1 MLVLLI
7 FSVLVLLILV
17 GFPIAVAMGLTAVGF
32 FLGLGEPRMIGAM
45 AQRMYSAVSSFPL
58 LAIPFFILAGNLMN
72 SGGMTDRIF
81 GFARTLVGHV
91 RGGLAHVSVLASMM
105 FAGVSG
111 AALAEAMGLGVIEI
125 KAMKD
130 GGFDKTF
137 AGAVVAS
144 SSTIGPVIPP
154 SIPMVIYGALAEVS
168 VGKLF
173 LGGVIPGVMM
183 GIGIMIII
191 YILSVKRGY
200 RAEQRATLAQVMRSG
215 IDGILGLLAPG
226 IIMGGIL
233 GGVFTPTEAAVAA
246 VIYAMVVGCLVYRE
260 LDLTRLYGIL
270 WDTVDQTVRVMFIIA
285 AAGMFGWL
293 LIYIRAPQAIVEGLT
308 SLTSSPV
315 VILLI
320 LNVILLVLG
329 CFMEGIA
336 IMLLTV
342 PIFMP
347 VLVKFGIDPVHFGV
361 VMTLNLMIGLLTPP
375 VGMVLYAV
383 STIAQVPVIKLA
395 WELVPFMV
403 ILGVVLILITYIPGS
418 CHLAADSG
426 FGSRHLTRLER
437 YIGFVLRAVSVCLL
451 VGILVLMVAN
461 VSNRFVNFAKL
472 DWNDEV
478 IELMLVW
485 LIFCGSAEVWRLNQH
500 FAVDLVPLMIEGTR
514 FDKYFKAF
522 ISFGCLAF
530 IAIFTYRSFDLFQR
544 ATDVS
549 PYFSWP
555 RRLWYGAMPFN
566 GALMVGFSVRQLTTI
581 LLTPA
586 AEFAPKKA
594 VPTI

>member
-7 FSVLVLLILV
+7 FSVLVLLILI

-81 GFARTLVGHV
+81 GFARTVVGHV
-91 RGGLAHVSVLASMM
+91 RGGLAHVSVLASML

-130 GGFDKTF
+130 AGFDKTF

-173 LGGVIPGVMM
+173 LGGVIPGLMM

-200 RAEQRATLAQVMRSG
+200 PAEKRASLAQVARSG
-215 IDGILGLLAPG
+215 IDGILGLIAPG

-246 VIYAMVVGCLVYRE
+246 VIYALVVGAIVYRE
-260 LDLTRLYGIL
+260 LSLTRLVAIL
-270 WDTVDQTVRVMFIIA
+270 WETVDQTVRVMFIIS

-293 LIYIRAPQAIVEGLT
+293 LIYIRAPQAIVEALT
-308 SLTSSPV
+308 SLTSSTA

-320 LNVILLVLG
+320 FNVILLVLG

-342 PIFMP
+342 PIFVP
-347 VLVKFGIDPVHFGV
+347 VMAKFGIDPVHFGV

-383 STIAQVPVIKLA
+383 STIAKVPVVRLA
-395 WELVPFMV
+395 WELVPFMIV
-403 ILGVVLILITYIPGS
+403 LAVVLGLITYIPG
-418 CHLAADSG
+418 
-426 FGSRHLTRLER
+426 
-437 YIGFVLRAVSVCLL
+437 L
-451 VGILVLMVAN
+451 VTWLPNLVLGGAN
-461 VSNRFVNFAKL
+461 
-472 DWNDEV
+472 
-478 IELMLVW
+478 
-485 LIFCGSAEVWRLNQH
+485 
-500 FAVDLVPLMIEGTR
+500 
-514 FDKYFKAF
+514 
-522 ISFGCLAF
+522 
-530 IAIFTYRSFDLFQR
+530 
-544 ATDVS
+544 
-549 PYFSWP
+549 
-555 RRLWYGAMPFN
+555 
-566 GALMVGFSVRQLTTI
+566 
-581 LLTPA
+581 
-586 AEFAPKKA
+586 
-594 VPTI
+594 

>member
-7 FSVLVLLILV
+7 FSVLVLLILL
-17 GFPIAVAMGLTAVGF
+17 GFPIAVAMGLTAIGF

-45 AQRMYSAVSSFPL
+45 AQRMYSGVSSFPL

-81 GFARTLVGHV
+81 NFARTLVGHV
-91 RGGLAHVSVLASMM
+91 RGGLAHVSVLASML

-168 VGKLF
+168 VGSLL
-173 LGGVIPGVMM
+173 LGGVIPGIMM
-183 GIGIMIII
+183 GVGIMIVI

-200 RAEQRATLAQVMRSG
+200 RAEARATLAQMVRSG
-215 IDGILGLLAPG
+215 IDGVLGLIAPG

-233 GGVFTPTEAAVAA
+233 GGIFTPTEAAVAA
-246 VIYAMVVGCLVYRE
+246 VIYALIVGVIVYRE
-260 LDLTRLYGIL
+260 LDLSRLTAIL
-270 WDTVDQTVRVMFIIA
+270 WDTVDQTCRVMFIIA

-293 LIYIRAPQAIVEGLT
+293 LIYIRAPQAIVESLT
-308 SLTSSPV
+308 QLTSSTW

-320 LNVILLVLG
+320 LNFILLVLG

-347 VLVKFGIDPVHFGV
+347 VLAKFGIDPVHFGV

-383 STIAQVPVIKLA
+383 STIAEVPVVKLA
-395 WELVPFMV
+395 WELVPFMIV
-403 ILGVVLILITYIPGS
+403 LGVVLMLITFIPG
-418 CHLAADSG
+418 
-426 FGSRHLTRLER
+426 
-437 YIGFVLRAVSVCLL
+437 L
-451 VGILVLMVAN
+451 VTWLPGLVMG
-461 VSNRFVNFAKL
+461 RFN
-472 DWNDEV
+472 
-478 IELMLVW
+478 
-485 LIFCGSAEVWRLNQH
+485 
-500 FAVDLVPLMIEGTR
+500 
-514 FDKYFKAF
+514 
-522 ISFGCLAF
+522 
-530 IAIFTYRSFDLFQR
+530 
-544 ATDVS
+544 
-549 PYFSWP
+549 
-555 RRLWYGAMPFN
+555 
-566 GALMVGFSVRQLTTI
+566 
-581 LLTPA
+581 
-586 AEFAPKKA
+586 
-594 VPTI
+594 

>member
-1 MLVLLI
+1 VLVLLI
-7 FSVLVLLILV
+7 FSVLVLLILL

-91 RGGLAHVSVLASMM
+91 RGGLAHVSVLASML

-111 AALAEAMGLGVIEI
+111 AALAEAMGLGVVEI
-125 KAMKD
+125 KAMKS
-130 GGFDKTF
+130 GGIDDTF
-137 AGAVVAS
+137 AAAVVAS

-168 VGKLF
+168 VGALF
-173 LGGVIPGVMM
+173 LGGVIPGVLM
-183 GIGIMIII
+183 GVAIMIVI
-191 YILSVKRGY
+191 YIAAVKRGY
-200 RAEQRATLAQVMRSG
+200 RAEQRATLKQVLRSG
-215 IDGILGLLAPG
+215 FDGVLGLLAPG

-246 VIYAMVVGCLVYRE
+246 VLYALIVGAIVYRE
-260 LDLTRLYGIL
+260 LDLTRLTAIL

-293 LIYIRAPQAIVEGLT
+293 LIYIRAPQAIVEALT
-308 SLTSSPV
+308 ALTSSPI

-320 LNVILLVLG
+320 INIILLVLG

-347 VLVKFGIDPVHFGV
+347 VLARFGIDPVHFGV

-383 STIAQVPVIKLA
+383 STIAKVPVVRLA
-395 WELVPFMV
+395 WELVPFMIV
-403 ILGVVLILITYIPGS
+403 LGVVLLLITYIPG
-418 CHLAADSG
+418 
-426 FGSRHLTRLER
+426 
-437 YIGFVLRAVSVCLL
+437 L
-451 VGILVLMVAN
+451 VTWLPGIVM
-461 VSNRFVNFAKL
+461 
-472 DWNDEV
+472 
-478 IELMLVW
+478 
-485 LIFCGSAEVWRLNQH
+485 G
-500 FAVDLVPLMIEGTR
+500 G
-514 FDKYFKAF
+514 
-522 ISFGCLAF
+522 
-530 IAIFTYRSFDLFQR
+530 
-544 ATDVS
+544 
-549 PYFSWP
+549 P
-555 RRLWYGAMPFN
+555 R
-566 GALMVGFSVRQLTTI
+566 
-581 LLTPA
+581 
-586 AEFAPKKA
+586 
-594 VPTI
+594 

>member
-7 FSVLVLLILV
+7 FSILVLLILV

-72 SGGMTDRIF
+72 TGGMTDRIF
-81 GFARTLVGHV
+81 GFAKTVVGHV
-91 RGGLAHVSVLASMM
+91 RGGLAHVSVLASML

-183 GIGIMIII
+183 GIGIMIVI

-200 RAEQRATLAQVMRSG
+200 RAEQRATLAQVVRSG
-215 IDGILGLLAPG
+215 IDGFLGLLAPG

-246 VIYAMVVGCLVYRE
+246 VLYALIVGCLVYRE
-260 LDLTRLYGIL
+260 LDIRRLYAIL

-308 SLTSSPV
+308 ALTSSPV

-347 VLVKFGIDPVHFGV
+347 VLAKFGIDPVHFGV

-383 STIAQVPVIKLA
+383 STIAQVPVVRLA
-395 WELVPFMV
+395 WELVPFMI
-403 ILGVVLILITYIPGS
+403 ILGVVLMLITYIPG
-418 CHLAADSG
+418 
-426 FGSRHLTRLER
+426 
-437 YIGFVLRAVSVCLL
+437 L
-451 VGILVLMVAN
+451 VTWLPNLVLGA
-461 VSNRFVNFAKL
+461 
-472 DWNDEV
+472 
-478 IELMLVW
+478 
-485 LIFCGSAEVWRLNQH
+485 GS
-500 FAVDLVPLMIEGTR
+500 
-514 FDKYFKAF
+514 
-522 ISFGCLAF
+522 
-530 IAIFTYRSFDLFQR
+530 
-544 ATDVS
+544 
-549 PYFSWP
+549 
-555 RRLWYGAMPFN
+555 
-566 GALMVGFSVRQLTTI
+566 
-581 LLTPA
+581 
-586 AEFAPKKA
+586 
-594 VPTI
+594 

>member
-7 FSVLVLLILV
+7 FGILVLMILL

-72 SGGMTDRIF
+72 TGGMTDRIF
-81 GFARTLVGHV
+81 NFARTLVGHV
-91 RGGLAHVSVLASMM
+91 RGGLAHVSVVASML

-111 AALAEAMGLGVIEI
+111 AALAEAMGLGLIEI

-154 SIPMVIYGALAEVS
+154 SIPLVIYGALAEVS

-173 LGGVIPGVMM
+173 LGGVIPGVLM
-183 GIGIMIII
+183 GIGIMIVI
-191 YILSVKRGY
+191 YMLSVKRGY
-200 RAEQRATLAQVMRSG
+200 RAEQRATLAQVARSG

-246 VIYAMVVGCLVYRE
+246 VLYALIVGCLVYRE
-260 LDLTRLYGIL
+260 LDLKRLGGIL
-270 WDTVDQTVRVMFIIA
+270 WDTIDQTVRVMFIIS

-293 LIYIRAPQAIVEGLT
+293 LIYIRAPQQIVEGLT
-308 SLTSSPV
+308 ALTSSPA

-320 LNVILLVLG
+320 FNVILLVLG

-342 PIFMP
+342 PIFVP
-347 VLVKFGIDPVHFGV
+347 VLAKFGIDPVHFGV

-383 STIAQVPVIKLA
+383 STIAGVPVVRLA
-395 WELVPFMV
+395 RELVPFMIV
-403 ILGVVLILITYIPGS
+403 LGVVLILITYIPG
-418 CHLAADSG
+418 
-426 FGSRHLTRLER
+426 
-437 YIGFVLRAVSVCLL
+437 L
-451 VGILVLMVAN
+451 VTWLPTLVLGGGN
-461 VSNRFVNFAKL
+461 
-472 DWNDEV
+472 
-478 IELMLVW
+478 
-485 LIFCGSAEVWRLNQH
+485 
-500 FAVDLVPLMIEGTR
+500 
-514 FDKYFKAF
+514 
-522 ISFGCLAF
+522 
-530 IAIFTYRSFDLFQR
+530 
-544 ATDVS
+544 
-549 PYFSWP
+549 
-555 RRLWYGAMPFN
+555 
-566 GALMVGFSVRQLTTI
+566 
-581 LLTPA
+581 
-586 AEFAPKKA
+586 
-594 VPTI
+594 

>member
-7 FSVLVLLILV
+7 FSVLVLLILI

-81 GFARTLVGHV
+81 GFARTVVGHV
-91 RGGLAHVSVLASMM
+91 RGGLAHVSVLASML

-111 AALAEAMGLGVIEI
+111 AALAEAMGLGMIEI

-130 GGFDKTF
+130 AGFDKTF

-173 LGGVIPGVMM
+173 LGGVIPGLMM

-200 RAEQRATLAQVMRSG
+200 PAEKRASLAQVARSG
-215 IDGILGLLAPG
+215 IDGILGLIAPG

-246 VIYAMVVGCLVYRE
+246 VIYALVVGAIVYRE
-260 LDLTRLYGIL
+260 LSLTRLVAIL
-270 WDTVDQTVRVMFIIA
+270 WETVDQTVRVMFIIS

-293 LIYIRAPQAIVEGLT
+293 LIYIRAPQAIVEALT
-308 SLTSSPV
+308 SLTSSTA

-320 LNVILLVLG
+320 FNVILLVLG

-342 PIFMP
+342 PIFVP
-347 VLVKFGIDPVHFGV
+347 VMAKFGIDPVHFGV

-383 STIAQVPVIKLA
+383 STIANVPVVRLA
-395 WELVPFMV
+395 WELVPFMIV
-403 ILGVVLILITYIPGS
+403 LGAVLGLITYIPG
-418 CHLAADSG
+418 
-426 FGSRHLTRLER
+426 
-437 YIGFVLRAVSVCLL
+437 L
-451 VGILVLMVAN
+451 VTWLPNLVLGGAN
-461 VSNRFVNFAKL
+461 
-472 DWNDEV
+472 
-478 IELMLVW
+478 
-485 LIFCGSAEVWRLNQH
+485 
-500 FAVDLVPLMIEGTR
+500 
-514 FDKYFKAF
+514 
-522 ISFGCLAF
+522 
-530 IAIFTYRSFDLFQR
+530 
-544 ATDVS
+544 
-549 PYFSWP
+549 
-555 RRLWYGAMPFN
+555 
-566 GALMVGFSVRQLTTI
+566 
-581 LLTPA
+581 
-586 AEFAPKKA
+586 
-594 VPTI
+594 

>member
-7 FSVLVLLILV
+7 FSVLVLMILI

-32 FLGLGEPRMIGAM
+32 FMGLDEPRMIGAM

-72 SGGMTDRIF
+72 TGGMTDRIF

-91 RGGLAHVSVLASMM
+91 RGGLAHVSVLASML

-130 GGFDKTF
+130 GGFDQKF

-173 LGGVIPGVMM
+173 LGGVIPGFMM
-183 GIGIMIII
+183 GVGIMIVI

-200 RAEQRATLAQVMRSG
+200 RAEQRATLTQVIRSG
-215 IDGILGLLAPG
+215 IDGFMGLLAPA

-246 VIYAMVVGCLVYRE
+246 VLYALVVGAIVYRE
-260 LDLTRLYGIL
+260 LDMKRLYTIL

-293 LIYIRAPQAIVEGLT
+293 LIYIRAPQAIVEVLT
-308 SLTSSPV
+308 QLTSSTT

-320 LNVILLVLG
+320 INVILLVLG

-361 VMTLNLMIGLLTPP
+361 VMTLNLMLGLLTPP

-383 STIAQVPVIKLA
+383 STIANVPVVRLA
-395 WELVPFMV
+395 WELVPFIA
-403 ILGVVLILITYIPGS
+403 ILGGVLIAITYVP
-418 CHLAADSG
+418 
-426 FGSRHLTRLER
+426 E
-437 YIGFVLRAVSVCLL
+437 L
-451 VGILVLMVAN
+451 VTWLPNLVLGGGN
-461 VSNRFVNFAKL
+461 
-472 DWNDEV
+472 
-478 IELMLVW
+478 
-485 LIFCGSAEVWRLNQH
+485 
-500 FAVDLVPLMIEGTR
+500 
-514 FDKYFKAF
+514 
-522 ISFGCLAF
+522 
-530 IAIFTYRSFDLFQR
+530 
-544 ATDVS
+544 
-549 PYFSWP
+549 
-555 RRLWYGAMPFN
+555 
-566 GALMVGFSVRQLTTI
+566 
-581 LLTPA
+581 
-586 AEFAPKKA
+586 
-594 VPTI
+594 

>member
-7 FSVLVLLILV
+7 FSILVLMILI

-72 SGGMTDRIF
+72 TGGMTDRIF
-81 GFARTLVGHV
+81 GFARTVVGHV
-91 RGGLAHVSVLASMM
+91 RGGLAHVSVLASML

-111 AALAEAMGLGVIEI
+111 AALAEAMGLGMIEI

-183 GIGIMIII
+183 GVGIMIVI
-191 YILSVKRGY
+191 YVLSVKRGY
-200 RAEQRATLAQVMRSG
+200 RAEQRASLAQVVRSG
-215 IDGILGLLAPG
+215 IDGFMGLLAPG

-246 VIYAMVVGCLVYRE
+246 VIYALAVGMLVYRE
-260 LDLTRLYGIL
+260 LDLKRLGAIL

-285 AAGMFGWL
+285 SAGMFGWL
-293 LIYIRAPQAIVEGLT
+293 LIYIRAPQQIVEGLT
-308 SLTSSPV
+308 TLTSSPA

-320 LNVILLVLG
+320 LNIILLVLG

-347 VLVKFGIDPVHFGV
+347 VLARFGIDPVHFGV

-383 STIAQVPVIKLA
+383 STIARVPVVRLA

-403 ILGVVLILITYIPGS
+403 ILSVVLILITYVPS
-418 CHLAADSG
+418 
-426 FGSRHLTRLER
+426 
-437 YIGFVLRAVSVCLL
+437 L
-451 VGILVLMVAN
+451 VTWLPNLVLGA
-461 VSNRFVNFAKL
+461 
-472 DWNDEV
+472 
-478 IELMLVW
+478 
-485 LIFCGSAEVWRLNQH
+485 GS
-500 FAVDLVPLMIEGTR
+500 
-514 FDKYFKAF
+514 
-522 ISFGCLAF
+522 
-530 IAIFTYRSFDLFQR
+530 
-544 ATDVS
+544 
-549 PYFSWP
+549 
-555 RRLWYGAMPFN
+555 
-566 GALMVGFSVRQLTTI
+566 
-581 LLTPA
+581 
-586 AEFAPKKA
+586 
-594 VPTI
+594 

>member
-1 MLVLLI
+1 VLVLLI
-7 FSVLVLLILV
+7 FSILVLLILV

-72 SGGMTDRIF
+72 TGGMTDRIF
-81 GFARTLVGHV
+81 GFAKTVVGHV
-91 RGGLAHVSVLASMM
+91 RGGLAHVSVLASML

-183 GIGIMIII
+183 GIGIMIVI

-200 RAEQRATLAQVMRSG
+200 RAEQRATLAQVIRSG
-215 IDGILGLLAPG
+215 IDGFMGLLAPA

-246 VIYAMVVGCLVYRE
+246 VLYALIVGCLVYRE
-260 LDLTRLYGIL
+260 LDLKRLYAIL

-308 SLTSSPV
+308 ALTSSPV

-347 VLVKFGIDPVHFGV
+347 VLAKFGIDPVHFGV

-383 STIAQVPVIKLA
+383 STIAQVTVVRLA
-395 WELVPFMV
+395 WELVPFMA
-403 ILGVVLILITYIPGS
+403 ILVVVLILITYVP
-418 CHLAADSG
+418 
-426 FGSRHLTRLER
+426 E
-437 YIGFVLRAVSVCLL
+437 L
-451 VGILVLMVAN
+451 VTWLPTLVLGA
-461 VSNRFVNFAKL
+461 
-472 DWNDEV
+472 
-478 IELMLVW
+478 
-485 LIFCGSAEVWRLNQH
+485 GS
-500 FAVDLVPLMIEGTR
+500 
-514 FDKYFKAF
+514 
-522 ISFGCLAF
+522 
-530 IAIFTYRSFDLFQR
+530 
-544 ATDVS
+544 
-549 PYFSWP
+549 
-555 RRLWYGAMPFN
+555 
-566 GALMVGFSVRQLTTI
+566 
-581 LLTPA
+581 
-586 AEFAPKKA
+586 
-594 VPTI
+594 

>member
-7 FSVLVLLILV
+7 FSVLVLMILI

-72 SGGMTDRIF
+72 TGGMTDRIF
-81 GFARTLVGHV
+81 GFARTVVGHV
-91 RGGLAHVSVLASMM
+91 RGGLAHVSVLASML

-130 GGFDKTF
+130 GGFDTTF

-173 LGGVIPGVMM
+173 LGGVVPGVMM
-183 GIGIMIII
+183 GIGIMIVI

-200 RAEQRATLAQVMRSG
+200 RAEQRATLAQVVRSG

-246 VIYAMVVGCLVYRE
+246 VLYALIVGCLIYRE
-260 LDLTRLYGIL
+260 LDLTRLTAIL

-293 LIYIRAPQAIVEGLT
+293 LIYIRAPQQIVEGLT
-308 SLTSSPV
+308 ALTSSPV
-315 VILLI
+315 IILLI

-347 VLVKFGIDPVHFGV
+347 VLAKFGIDPVHFGV

-383 STIAQVPVIKLA
+383 STIAQVPVVRLA
-395 WELVPFMV
+395 WELVPFMIV
-403 ILGVVLILITYIPGS
+403 LTIVLILITYIPG
-418 CHLAADSG
+418 
-426 FGSRHLTRLER
+426 
-437 YIGFVLRAVSVCLL
+437 L
-451 VGILVLMVAN
+451 VTWLPTLVLGA
-461 VSNRFVNFAKL
+461 
-472 DWNDEV
+472 
-478 IELMLVW
+478 
-485 LIFCGSAEVWRLNQH
+485 GS
-500 FAVDLVPLMIEGTR
+500 
-514 FDKYFKAF
+514 
-522 ISFGCLAF
+522 
-530 IAIFTYRSFDLFQR
+530 
-544 ATDVS
+544 
-549 PYFSWP
+549 
-555 RRLWYGAMPFN
+555 
-566 GALMVGFSVRQLTTI
+566 
-581 LLTPA
+581 
-586 AEFAPKKA
+586 
-594 VPTI
+594 

>member
-7 FSVLVLLILV
+7 FSILVLLILI

-72 SGGMTDRIF
+72 TGGMTDRIF
-81 GFARTLVGHV
+81 GFAKTVVGHV
-91 RGGLAHVSVLASMM
+91 RGGLAHVSVLASML

-183 GIGIMIII
+183 GIGIMIVI

-200 RAEQRATLAQVMRSG
+200 RAEQRATAAQVVRSG

-246 VIYAMVVGCLVYRE
+246 VLYALIVGCLVYRE
-260 LDLTRLYGIL
+260 LDLRRLTAIL

-293 LIYIRAPQAIVEGLT
+293 LIYIRAPQQIVEGLT
-308 SLTSSPV
+308 ALTSSAV
-315 VILLI
+315 IILLI

-329 CFMEGIA
+329 CFMEGLA

-347 VLVKFGIDPVHFGV
+347 VLAKFGIDPVHFGV

-383 STIAQVPVIKLA
+383 STIAQVPVVRLA
-395 WELVPFMV
+395 WELVPFMIV
-403 ILGVVLILITYIPGS
+403 LTIVLILITYIPG
-418 CHLAADSG
+418 
-426 FGSRHLTRLER
+426 
-437 YIGFVLRAVSVCLL
+437 L
-451 VGILVLMVAN
+451 VTWLPTLVLGA
-461 VSNRFVNFAKL
+461 
-472 DWNDEV
+472 
-478 IELMLVW
+478 
-485 LIFCGSAEVWRLNQH
+485 GS
-500 FAVDLVPLMIEGTR
+500 
-514 FDKYFKAF
+514 
-522 ISFGCLAF
+522 
-530 IAIFTYRSFDLFQR
+530 
-544 ATDVS
+544 
-549 PYFSWP
+549 
-555 RRLWYGAMPFN
+555 
-566 GALMVGFSVRQLTTI
+566 
-581 LLTPA
+581 
-586 AEFAPKKA
+586 
-594 VPTI
+594 

>member
-1 MLVLLI
+1 VLILLI
-7 FSVLVLLILV
+7 FSVLVLMILV
-17 GFPIAVAMGLTAVGF
+17 GFPIAVAMGLTAIGF

-72 SGGMTDRIF
+72 VGGMTDRIF

-91 RGGLAHVSVLASMM
+91 RGGLAHVSVLASML

-111 AALAEAMGLGVIEI
+111 AALAEAMGLGLIEI

-173 LGGVIPGVMM
+173 LGGVIPGVLM
-183 GIGIMIII
+183 GVGIMIII

-200 RAEQRATLAQVMRSG
+200 RAEQRATLAQVVRSG

-246 VIYAMVVGCLVYRE
+246 VIYALVVGCLVYRE
-260 LDLTRLYGIL
+260 LDVRSLTKIL

-308 SLTSSPV
+308 ALTSSPA

-320 LNVILLVLG
+320 FNVILLVLG

-342 PIFMP
+342 PIFVP
-347 VLVKFGIDPVHFGV
+347 VLAKFGIDPVHFGV

-395 WELVPFMV
+395 WELVPFMLV
-403 ILGVVLILITYIPGS
+403 LGVVLIMITYVP
-418 CHLAADSG
+418 A
-426 FGSRHLTRLER
+426 
-437 YIGFVLRAVSVCLL
+437 L
-451 VGILVLMVAN
+451 VTWLPNLVLGGGN
-461 VSNRFVNFAKL
+461 
-472 DWNDEV
+472 
-478 IELMLVW
+478 
-485 LIFCGSAEVWRLNQH
+485 
-500 FAVDLVPLMIEGTR
+500 
-514 FDKYFKAF
+514 
-522 ISFGCLAF
+522 
-530 IAIFTYRSFDLFQR
+530 
-544 ATDVS
+544 
-549 PYFSWP
+549 
-555 RRLWYGAMPFN
+555 
-566 GALMVGFSVRQLTTI
+566 
-581 LLTPA
+581 
-586 AEFAPKKA
+586 
-594 VPTI
+594 

>member
-1 MLVLLI
+1 
-7 FSVLVLLILV
+7 
-17 GFPIAVAMGLTAVGF
+17 MGLTAVGF

-72 SGGMTDRIF
+72 TGGMTDRIF
-81 GFARTLVGHV
+81 GFAKTVVGHV
-91 RGGLAHVSVLASMM
+91 RGGLAHVSVLASML

-173 LGGVIPGVMM
+173 LGGVIPGIMM
-183 GIGIMIII
+183 GIGIMIVI

-200 RAEQRATLAQVMRSG
+200 RAEQRATLAQVVRSG

-246 VIYAMVVGCLVYRE
+246 VLYALIVGCLVYRE
-260 LDLTRLYGIL
+260 LDLNRLTAIL

-293 LIYIRAPQAIVEGLT
+293 LIYIRAPQQIVEGLT
-308 SLTSSPV
+308 ALTSSSV
-315 VILLI
+315 IILLI
-320 LNVILLVLG
+320 LNIILLVLG

-347 VLVKFGIDPVHFGV
+347 VLAKFGIDPVHFGV

-383 STIAQVPVIKLA
+383 STIAQVPVVRLA
-395 WELVPFMV
+395 WELVPFML
-403 ILGVVLILITYIPGS
+403 ILGLVLVLITYIPG
-418 CHLAADSG
+418 
-426 FGSRHLTRLER
+426 
-437 YIGFVLRAVSVCLL
+437 L
-451 VGILVLMVAN
+451 VTWLPTLVLGA
-461 VSNRFVNFAKL
+461 
-472 DWNDEV
+472 
-478 IELMLVW
+478 
-485 LIFCGSAEVWRLNQH
+485 GS
-500 FAVDLVPLMIEGTR
+500 
-514 FDKYFKAF
+514 
-522 ISFGCLAF
+522 
-530 IAIFTYRSFDLFQR
+530 
-544 ATDVS
+544 
-549 PYFSWP
+549 
-555 RRLWYGAMPFN
+555 
-566 GALMVGFSVRQLTTI
+566 
-581 LLTPA
+581 
-586 AEFAPKKA
+586 
-594 VPTI
+594 

>member
-7 FSVLVLLILV
+7 FSVLVLMILI

-72 SGGMTDRIF
+72 TGGMTDRIF
-81 GFARTLVGHV
+81 GFAKTVVGHV
-91 RGGLAHVSVLASMM
+91 RGGLAHVSVLASML

-173 LGGVIPGVMM
+173 LGGVIPGIMM
-183 GIGIMIII
+183 GIGIMIVI

-200 RAEQRATLAQVMRSG
+200 RAEQRATLAQVVRSG

-246 VIYAMVVGCLVYRE
+246 VLYALIVGCLVYRE
-260 LDLTRLYGIL
+260 LDLNRLTAIL

-293 LIYIRAPQAIVEGLT
+293 LIYIRAPQQIVEGLT
-308 SLTSSPV
+308 ALTSSSV
-315 VILLI
+315 IILLI
-320 LNVILLVLG
+320 LNIILLVLG

-347 VLVKFGIDPVHFGV
+347 VLAKFGIDPVHFGV

-383 STIAQVPVIKLA
+383 STIAQVPVVRLA
-395 WELVPFMV
+395 WELVPFML
-403 ILGVVLILITYIPGS
+403 ILGLVLVLITYIPG
-418 CHLAADSG
+418 
-426 FGSRHLTRLER
+426 
-437 YIGFVLRAVSVCLL
+437 L
-451 VGILVLMVAN
+451 VTWLPTLVLGA
-461 VSNRFVNFAKL
+461 
-472 DWNDEV
+472 
-478 IELMLVW
+478 
-485 LIFCGSAEVWRLNQH
+485 GS
-500 FAVDLVPLMIEGTR
+500 
-514 FDKYFKAF
+514 
-522 ISFGCLAF
+522 
-530 IAIFTYRSFDLFQR
+530 
-544 ATDVS
+544 
-549 PYFSWP
+549 
-555 RRLWYGAMPFN
+555 
-566 GALMVGFSVRQLTTI
+566 
-581 LLTPA
+581 
-586 AEFAPKKA
+586 
-594 VPTI
+594 

>member
-7 FSVLVLLILV
+7 FGILVLMILL

-72 SGGMTDRIF
+72 TGGMTDRIF
-81 GFARTLVGHV
+81 NFARTLVGHV
-91 RGGLAHVSVLASMM
+91 RGGLAHVSVVASML

-111 AALAEAMGLGVIEI
+111 AALAEAMGLGLIEI

-154 SIPMVIYGALAEVS
+154 SIPLVIYGALAEVS

-173 LGGVIPGVMM
+173 LGGVIPGVLM
-183 GIGIMIII
+183 GIGIMVVI
-191 YILSVKRGY
+191 YMLSVKRGY
-200 RAEQRATLAQVMRSG
+200 RAEQRATLAQVARSG

-246 VIYAMVVGCLVYRE
+246 VLYALIVGCLVYRE
-260 LDLTRLYGIL
+260 LDLKRLGGIL
-270 WDTVDQTVRVMFIIA
+270 WDTIDQTVRVMFIIS

-293 LIYIRAPQAIVEGLT
+293 LIYIRAPQQIVEGLT
-308 SLTSSPV
+308 ALTSSPA

-342 PIFMP
+342 PIFVP
-347 VLVKFGIDPVHFGV
+347 VLAKFGIDPVHFGV

-383 STIAQVPVIKLA
+383 STIAGVPVVRLA
-395 WELVPFMV
+395 RELVPFMIV
-403 ILGVVLILITYIPGS
+403 LGVVLILITYIPG
-418 CHLAADSG
+418 
-426 FGSRHLTRLER
+426 
-437 YIGFVLRAVSVCLL
+437 L
-451 VGILVLMVAN
+451 VTWLPTLVLGGGN
-461 VSNRFVNFAKL
+461 
-472 DWNDEV
+472 
-478 IELMLVW
+478 
-485 LIFCGSAEVWRLNQH
+485 
-500 FAVDLVPLMIEGTR
+500 
-514 FDKYFKAF
+514 
-522 ISFGCLAF
+522 
-530 IAIFTYRSFDLFQR
+530 
-544 ATDVS
+544 
-549 PYFSWP
+549 
-555 RRLWYGAMPFN
+555 
-566 GALMVGFSVRQLTTI
+566 
-581 LLTPA
+581 
-586 AEFAPKKA
+586 
-594 VPTI
+594 

>member
-7 FSVLVLLILV
+7 FSVLVLLILL
-17 GFPIAVAMGLTAVGF
+17 GFPIAVAMGLTAIGF

-45 AQRMYSAVSSFPL
+45 AQRMYSGVSSFPL

-72 SGGMTDRIF
+72 TGGMTDRIF
-81 GFARTLVGHV
+81 GFARTVVGHV
-91 RGGLAHVSVLASMM
+91 RGGLAHVSVLASML

-111 AALAEAMGLGVIEI
+111 AALAEAMGLGVIEV

-130 GGFDKTF
+130 AGFDKTF

-168 VGKLF
+168 VGSLF
-173 LGGVIPGVMM
+173 LGGVVPGLMM
-183 GIGIMIII
+183 GGGIMIVI

-200 RAEQRATLAQVMRSG
+200 PAEQRASLAQVVRAG
-215 IDGILGLLAPG
+215 IDGALGLIAPG

-246 VIYAMVVGCLVYRE
+246 VLYALIVGALVYRE
-260 LDLTRLYGIL
+260 LDISQLAGIL

-285 AAGMFGWL
+285 SAGMFGWL

-308 SLTSSPV
+308 ALTSSPL

-320 LNVILLVLG
+320 FNVILLVLG

-336 IMLLTV
+336 VMLLTV

-347 VLVKFGIDPVHFGV
+347 VLAKFGIDPVHFGV

-383 STIAQVPVIKLA
+383 STIANVPVVRLA
-395 WELVPFMV
+395 WELVPFMI
-403 ILGVVLILITYIPGS
+403 ILGVVLILITYVPG
-418 CHLAADSG
+418 
-426 FGSRHLTRLER
+426 
-437 YIGFVLRAVSVCLL
+437 L
-451 VGILVLMVAN
+451 VTWLPHMV
-461 VSNRFVNFAKL
+461 
-472 DWNDEV
+472 
-478 IELMLVW
+478 M
-485 LIFCGSAEVWRLNQH
+485 G
-500 FAVDLVPLMIEGTR
+500 G
-514 FDKYFKAF
+514 
-522 ISFGCLAF
+522 
-530 IAIFTYRSFDLFQR
+530 
-544 ATDVS
+544 
-549 PYFSWP
+549 
-555 RRLWYGAMPFN
+555 
-566 GALMVGFSVRQLTTI
+566 
-581 LLTPA
+581 
-586 AEFAPKKA
+586 
-594 VPTI
+594 

>member
-7 FSVLVLLILV
+7 FGILVLMILI

-72 SGGMTDRIF
+72 TGGMTDRIF

-91 RGGLAHVSVLASMM
+91 RGGLAHVSVLASML

-111 AALAEAMGLGVIEI
+111 AALAEAMGLGLIEI

-154 SIPMVIYGALAEVS
+154 SIPLVIYGALAEVS

-173 LGGVIPGVMM
+173 LGGVVPGVLM
-183 GIGIMIII
+183 GVGIMVVI

-200 RAEQRATLAQVMRSG
+200 RAEARATLAQVTRSA
-215 IDGILGLLAPG
+215 IDGFLGLLAPG

-246 VIYAMVVGCLVYRE
+246 VIYALVIGAIVYRE
-260 LDLTRLYGIL
+260 LDLRRLGTIL

-293 LIYIRAPQAIVEGLT
+293 LIYIRAPQQIVEGLT
-308 SLTSSPV
+308 ALTSSPA

-320 LNVILLVLG
+320 FNVILLVLG

-342 PIFMP
+342 PIFVP
-347 VLVKFGIDPVHFGV
+347 VLAKFGIDPVHFGV

-383 STIAQVPVIKLA
+383 STIAQLTVVRLA

-403 ILGVVLILITYIPGS
+403 VLSVVLILITYIPG
-418 CHLAADSG
+418 LVTWLPNLV
-426 FGSRHLTRLER
+426 FG
-437 YIGFVLRAVSVCLL
+437 
-451 VGILVLMVAN
+451 VA
-461 VSNRFVNFAKL
+461 
-472 DWNDEV
+472 
-478 IELMLVW
+478 
-485 LIFCGSAEVWRLNQH
+485 G
-500 FAVDLVPLMIEGTR
+500 
-514 FDKYFKAF
+514 
-522 ISFGCLAF
+522 
-530 IAIFTYRSFDLFQR
+530 
-544 ATDVS
+544 
-549 PYFSWP
+549 
-555 RRLWYGAMPFN
+555 
-566 GALMVGFSVRQLTTI
+566 
-581 LLTPA
+581 
-586 AEFAPKKA
+586 
-594 VPTI
+594 

>member
-7 FSVLVLLILV
+7 FSVLVLMILL
-17 GFPIAVAMGLTAVGF
+17 GFPIAVAMGLTAIGF

-72 SGGMTDRIF
+72 TGGMTDRIF

-91 RGGLAHVSVLASMM
+91 RGGLAHVSVLASML

-111 AALAEAMGLGVIEI
+111 AALAEAMGLGLIEI

-130 GGFDKTF
+130 GGFDKKF

-183 GIGIMIII
+183 GVGIMVII

-200 RAEQRATLAQVMRSG
+200 RAEQRATLAQVARSG

-246 VIYAMVVGCLVYRE
+246 VIYALAVGCLVYRE
-260 LDLTRLYGIL
+260 INLESLLKIL

-308 SLTSSPV
+308 ALTSSPA

-320 LNVILLVLG
+320 FNVILLVLG

-342 PIFMP
+342 PIFVP
-347 VLVKFGIDPVHFGV
+347 VLAKFGIDPVHFGV

-395 WELVPFMV
+395 WELVPFMIV
-403 ILGVVLILITYIPGS
+403 LGAVLIMITYMPG
-418 CHLAADSG
+418 
-426 FGSRHLTRLER
+426 
-437 YIGFVLRAVSVCLL
+437 L
-451 VGILVLMVAN
+451 VTWLPNLVLGGGN
-461 VSNRFVNFAKL
+461 
-472 DWNDEV
+472 
-478 IELMLVW
+478 
-485 LIFCGSAEVWRLNQH
+485 
-500 FAVDLVPLMIEGTR
+500 
-514 FDKYFKAF
+514 
-522 ISFGCLAF
+522 
-530 IAIFTYRSFDLFQR
+530 
-544 ATDVS
+544 
-549 PYFSWP
+549 
-555 RRLWYGAMPFN
+555 
-566 GALMVGFSVRQLTTI
+566 
-581 LLTPA
+581 
-586 AEFAPKKA
+586 
-594 VPTI
+594 

>member
-1 MLVLLI
+1 VLVLLI
-7 FSVLVLLILV
+7 FSVLVLLILI

-91 RGGLAHVSVLASMM
+91 RGGLAHVSVLASMI

-200 RAEQRATLAQVMRSG
+200 RAEQRATLAQIIRSG

-308 SLTSSPV
+308 SLTSSPM

-403 ILGVVLILITYIPGS
+403 ILGVVLILITYIPG
-418 CHLAADSG
+418 
-426 FGSRHLTRLER
+426 
-437 YIGFVLRAVSVCLL
+437 L
-451 VGILVLMVAN
+451 VTWLPTLVL
-461 VSNRFVNFAKL
+461 
-472 DWNDEV
+472 
-478 IELMLVW
+478 
-485 LIFCGSAEVWRLNQH
+485 
-500 FAVDLVPLMIEGTR
+500 
-514 FDKYFKAF
+514 
-522 ISFGCLAF
+522 
-530 IAIFTYRSFDLFQR
+530 
-544 ATDVS
+544 
-549 PYFSWP
+549 
-555 RRLWYGAMPFN
+555 GA
-566 GALMVGFSVRQLTTI
+566 GI
-581 LLTPA
+581 
-586 AEFAPKKA
+586 
-594 VPTI
+594 

>member
-7 FSVLVLLILV
+7 FSILVLLILV

-72 SGGMTDRIF
+72 TGGMTDRIF
-81 GFARTLVGHV
+81 GFAKTVVGHV
-91 RGGLAHVSVLASMM
+91 RGGLAHVSVLASML

-183 GIGIMIII
+183 GIGIMIVI

-200 RAEQRATLAQVMRSG
+200 RAEQRATLAQVIRSG
-215 IDGILGLLAPG
+215 IDGFMGLLAPA

-246 VIYAMVVGCLVYRE
+246 VLYALIVGCLVYRE
-260 LDLTRLYGIL
+260 LDLKRLYAIL

-308 SLTSSPV
+308 ALTSSPV

-347 VLVKFGIDPVHFGV
+347 VLAKFGIDPVHFGV

-383 STIAQVPVIKLA
+383 STIAQVTVVRLA
-395 WELVPFMV
+395 WELVPFMA
-403 ILGVVLILITYIPGS
+403 ILVVVLILITYVP
-418 CHLAADSG
+418 
-426 FGSRHLTRLER
+426 E
-437 YIGFVLRAVSVCLL
+437 L
-451 VGILVLMVAN
+451 VTWLPTLVLGA
-461 VSNRFVNFAKL
+461 
-472 DWNDEV
+472 
-478 IELMLVW
+478 
-485 LIFCGSAEVWRLNQH
+485 GS
-500 FAVDLVPLMIEGTR
+500 
-514 FDKYFKAF
+514 
-522 ISFGCLAF
+522 
-530 IAIFTYRSFDLFQR
+530 
-544 ATDVS
+544 
-549 PYFSWP
+549 
-555 RRLWYGAMPFN
+555 
-566 GALMVGFSVRQLTTI
+566 
-581 LLTPA
+581 
-586 AEFAPKKA
+586 
-594 VPTI
+594 

>member
-1 MLVLLI
+1 VLVLLI
-7 FSVLVLLILV
+7 FSILVLLILV

-72 SGGMTDRIF
+72 TGGMTDRIF
-81 GFARTLVGHV
+81 GFAKTVVGHV
-91 RGGLAHVSVLASMM
+91 RGGLAHVSVLASML

-183 GIGIMIII
+183 GVGIMIVI

-200 RAEQRATLAQVMRSG
+200 RAEQRATLAQVVRSG

-246 VIYAMVVGCLVYRE
+246 VLYALIVGCLVYRE
-260 LDLTRLYGIL
+260 LDIRRLYAIL

-308 SLTSSPV
+308 ALTSSPV

-383 STIAQVPVIKLA
+383 STIAQVPVVRLA
-395 WELVPFMV
+395 RELVPFMI
-403 ILGVVLILITYIPGS
+403 ILGVVLMLITYIPS
-418 CHLAADSG
+418 
-426 FGSRHLTRLER
+426 
-437 YIGFVLRAVSVCLL
+437 L
-451 VGILVLMVAN
+451 VTWLPNLVLGA
-461 VSNRFVNFAKL
+461 
-472 DWNDEV
+472 
-478 IELMLVW
+478 
-485 LIFCGSAEVWRLNQH
+485 GS
-500 FAVDLVPLMIEGTR
+500 
-514 FDKYFKAF
+514 
-522 ISFGCLAF
+522 
-530 IAIFTYRSFDLFQR
+530 
-544 ATDVS
+544 
-549 PYFSWP
+549 
-555 RRLWYGAMPFN
+555 
-566 GALMVGFSVRQLTTI
+566 
-581 LLTPA
+581 
-586 AEFAPKKA
+586 
-594 VPTI
+594 

>member
-7 FSVLVLLILV
+7 FSILVLLILI

-72 SGGMTDRIF
+72 TGGMTDRIF
-81 GFARTLVGHV
+81 GFAKTVVGHV
-91 RGGLAHVSVLASMM
+91 RGGLAHVSVLASML

-183 GIGIMIII
+183 GIGIMIVI

-200 RAEQRATLAQVMRSG
+200 RAEQRATVAQVVRSG
-215 IDGILGLLAPG
+215 VDGILGLLAPG

-246 VIYAMVVGCLVYRE
+246 VLYALIVGCLVYRE
-260 LDLTRLYGIL
+260 LDLRRLTAIL

-293 LIYIRAPQAIVEGLT
+293 LIYIRAPQQIVEGLT
-308 SLTSSPV
+308 ALTSSAV
-315 VILLI
+315 IILLI

-329 CFMEGIA
+329 CFMEGLA

-347 VLVKFGIDPVHFGV
+347 VLAKFGIDPVHFGV

-383 STIAQVPVIKLA
+383 STIAQVPVVRLA
-395 WELVPFMV
+395 WELVPFMIV
-403 ILGVVLILITYIPGS
+403 LTIVLILITYIPG
-418 CHLAADSG
+418 
-426 FGSRHLTRLER
+426 
-437 YIGFVLRAVSVCLL
+437 L
-451 VGILVLMVAN
+451 VTWLPTLVLGA
-461 VSNRFVNFAKL
+461 
-472 DWNDEV
+472 
-478 IELMLVW
+478 
-485 LIFCGSAEVWRLNQH
+485 GS
-500 FAVDLVPLMIEGTR
+500 
-514 FDKYFKAF
+514 
-522 ISFGCLAF
+522 
-530 IAIFTYRSFDLFQR
+530 
-544 ATDVS
+544 
-549 PYFSWP
+549 
-555 RRLWYGAMPFN
+555 
-566 GALMVGFSVRQLTTI
+566 
-581 LLTPA
+581 
-586 AEFAPKKA
+586 
-594 VPTI
+594 

>member
-7 FSVLVLLILV
+7 FGILVLMILI

-72 SGGMTDRIF
+72 TGGMTDRIF

-91 RGGLAHVSVLASMM
+91 RGGLAHVSVLASML

-111 AALAEAMGLGVIEI
+111 AALAEAMGLGLIEI

-154 SIPMVIYGALAEVS
+154 SIPLVIYGALAEVS

-173 LGGVIPGVMM
+173 LGGVIPGVLM
-183 GIGIMIII
+183 GVGIMVVI

-200 RAEQRATLAQVMRSG
+200 RAEQRASLAQVTRSA
-215 IDGILGLLAPG
+215 IDGFLGLLAPG

-246 VIYAMVVGCLVYRE
+246 VIYALVIGAIVYRE
-260 LDLTRLYGIL
+260 LDLRRLGTIL

-293 LIYIRAPQAIVEGLT
+293 LIYIRAPQQIVEGLT
-308 SLTSSPV
+308 ALTSSPA

-320 LNVILLVLG
+320 FNVILLVLG

-342 PIFMP
+342 PIFVP
-347 VLVKFGIDPVHFGV
+347 VLAKFGIDPVHFGV

-383 STIAQVPVIKLA
+383 STIAQVTVVRLA
-395 WELVPFMV
+395 RELVPFMIV
-403 ILGVVLILITYIPGS
+403 LGVVLILITYIPG
-418 CHLAADSG
+418 LVTWLPNLV
-426 FGSRHLTRLER
+426 FG
-437 YIGFVLRAVSVCLL
+437 
-451 VGILVLMVAN
+451 VG
-461 VSNRFVNFAKL
+461 S
-472 DWNDEV
+472 
-478 IELMLVW
+478 
-485 LIFCGSAEVWRLNQH
+485 
-500 FAVDLVPLMIEGTR
+500 
-514 FDKYFKAF
+514 
-522 ISFGCLAF
+522 
-530 IAIFTYRSFDLFQR
+530 
-544 ATDVS
+544 
-549 PYFSWP
+549 
-555 RRLWYGAMPFN
+555 
-566 GALMVGFSVRQLTTI
+566 
-581 LLTPA
+581 
-586 AEFAPKKA
+586 
-594 VPTI
+594 